1 MFEGK
6 LSLGDA
12 SFVVTDKAIR
22 LTKSS
27 NKWVNTTHFHV
38 DYEIHM
44 VLSGNAVIEIDG
56 EDKFIKEG
64 EICLLAPKS
73 SHYPKNS
80 SEDLIKPNFSF
91 NVIKNYSHHNLEKA
105 FSEYAYYD
113 NIFKSIKTYAIL
125 KSTGK
130 QIDRLF
136 NFRKNNVRTKGKN
149 QNEQIQILYG
159 DAPCRRSDSGFLWMQ
174 RQSG

>member
-1 MFEGK
+1 MYEIK

-12 SFVVTDKAIR
+12 NFVVTGNAIQ
-22 LTKSS
+22 LKKFSTWTSMA
-27 NKWVNTTHFHV
+27 HFHA

-91 NVIKNYSHHNLEKA
+91 NVIRNYSHHNLEKT
-105 FSEYAYYD
+105 FSEY
-113 NIFKSIKTYAIL
+113 IIH
-125 KSTGK
+125 
-130 QIDRLF
+130 
-136 NFRKNNVRTKGKN
+136 
-149 QNEQIQILYG
+149 
-159 DAPCRRSDSGFLWMQ
+159 RSSG
-174 RQSG
+174 